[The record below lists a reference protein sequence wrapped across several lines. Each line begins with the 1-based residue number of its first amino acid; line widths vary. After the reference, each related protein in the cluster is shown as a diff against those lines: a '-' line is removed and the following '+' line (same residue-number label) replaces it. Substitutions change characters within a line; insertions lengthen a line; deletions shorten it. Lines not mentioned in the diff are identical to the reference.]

1 VCCTLLRSQWYQ
13 EQVDGTPP
21 ISMQSRLGHARYG
34 VVMPEPFRP
43 HDDGVDGFVASFL
56 AAPVSSSARSL
67 TTGVSCRRLPVPL
80 FNADSSLSGRN
91 LRSGQA
97 TPLSYLGA
105 TKGSGADCGRHGIF

>member
-1 VCCTLLRSQWYQ
+1 
-13 EQVDGTPP
+13 VDGTPP